1 MKKDLQKQKAVALK
15 YNKGIDKAPRVTA
28 KGKGYIAE
36 KIIALAKAHDVPVKE
51 DPDLVALLS
60 ELELQEEIPPEMYM
74 VVAELLAFVY
84 RMNQEK
90 KTAIN
95 I

>member
-1 MKKDLQKQKAVALK
+1 MNQRQKAVALK

-36 KIIALAKAHDVPVKE
+36 KIISLAKSHDIPIKE
-51 DPDLVALLS
+51 DPDLVNVLA
-60 ELELQEEIPPEMYM
+60 ELDLHDEIPPELYM

-84 RMNQEK
+84 RMNQAK
-90 KTAIN
+90 GDTK
-95 I
+95 